1 MKKILTKVEASS
13 VWNGWKQMQ
22 VYLEKGLVIFER
34 SEGGYYYDQKGKKYI
49 DATSNLLSSNLGHN
63 HPRIVERVIKQLHQ
77 LDSCTLIYSTSKIS
91 IEYTHELLSQIQG
104 SFRHLFFANSGSEA
118 TDTAIKMAKQYH
130 FNMGQPKK
138 NKIISLKGSYHGSTI
153 AATAVSGNE
162 YDMRALGEMFSTF
175 IKMKAPNYSKKPLN
189 MTEEE
194 WVDECI
200 REMEDTIVSE
210 QPETIAALLVEP
222 VQLSNGVD
230 VLADRYFQKLRSIC
244 NKYNILFMVDEVATG
259 FGRTGT
265 LFAYENW
272 GVQPDIVMMAKSMT
286 NGIIPMGG
294 VLVTGEVYDVFC
306 GELNSTKEF
315 SHGYTSSGHPLAC
328 AAGIATLECMVQE
341 SILDRVKE
349 HEKLLF
355 QSLRTLESSPL
366 VQSVQGKGYMLGIN
380 FNPNLYTDDEFEWD
394 LGGVIEMLLKKK
406 GLIPYYE
413 GEGKMIIAPPLNST
427 INQLMEIVEK
437 IEKVCK
443 LVELSLKL
451 KEKSFERVTSY

>member
-1 MKKILTKVEASS
+1 MKKILTKAEANS

-63 HPRIVERVIKQLHQ
+63 HPRIIQRVVKQLDQ
-77 LDSCTLIYSTSKIS
+77 LDSCTLIYSTSKVS
-91 IEYTHELLSQIQG
+91 IEYTQRLLSQIKG

-118 TDTAIKMAKQYH
+118 TDTAIKMAKQYF
-130 FNMGQPKK
+130 FNKGQPQK
-138 NKIISLKGSYHGSTI
+138 NKILSLKGAYHGSTI

-162 YDMRALGEMFSTF
+162 YDKRAFGERFSTF
-175 IKMKAPNYSKKPLN
+175 KQVKAPPNHCSKPLN
-189 MTEEE
+189 MTDDE
-194 WVDECI
+194 WVDQYI
-200 REMEDTIVSE
+200 REMEDTMRSE

-222 VQLSNGVD
+222 IQLSNGVVVFTD
-230 VLADRYFQKLRSIC
+230 QYFRKLRALC
-244 NKYNILFMVDEVATG
+244 DKYNILFMVDEVATG

-265 LFAYENW
+265 LFAYETW
-272 GVQPDIVMMAKSMT
+272 EVQPDIVLMAKSMT
-286 NGIIPMGG
+286 NGLIPMGG
-294 VLVTGEVYDVFC
+294 VLVTGEIYDNFC

-328 AAGIATLECMVQE
+328 AAGLATLECMVQE
-341 SILDRVKE
+341 SILDQVKGY
-349 HEKLLF
+349 EKQLL
-355 QSLRTLESSPL
+355 QSLKMLESSPL

-380 FNPNLYTDDEFEWD
+380 FHPNLCTDDEFEWE

-413 GEGKMIIAPPLNST
+413 GEGKVLIAPPLNST
-427 INQLMEIVEK
+427 IQQLMEIVEK
-437 IEKVCK
+437 IEKACR
-443 LVELSLKL
+443 LVEQSLKL
-451 KEKSFERVTSY
+451 KEKS

>member
-1 MKKILTKVEASS
+1 MKKILTKLEANS

-22 VYLEKGLVIFER
+22 VYLEKGLIIFER

-63 HPRIVERVIKQLHQ
+63 HPRIIQRVAKQLNQ

-91 IEYTHELLSQIQG
+91 IEYTHKLLSQIQG
-104 SFRHLFFANSGSEA
+104 TFRHLFFTNSGSEA
-118 TDTAIKMAKQYH
+118 TDTAIKMAKQYY
-130 FNMGQPKK
+130 FNKGQLQK
-138 NKIISLKGSYHGSTI
+138 NKIISLKGAYHGSTI
-153 AATAVSGNE
+153 AATAASGNE
-162 YDMRALGEMFSTF
+162 YDKRALGEEFSTF
-175 IKMKAPNYSKKPLN
+175 IQVKAPNNSNKPLN
-189 MTEEE
+189 MTDEA

-200 REMEDTIVSE
+200 REMEDKIKSE

-222 VQLSNGVD
+222 VQLSNGV
-230 VLADRYFQKLRSIC
+230 VVFADRYFQKLRSIC
-244 NKYNILFMVDEVATG
+244 DKYNILFMVDEVATG

-265 LFAYENW
+265 LFAYEEW
-272 GVQPDIVMMAKSMT
+272 GVQPDIVLMAKSMT
-286 NGIIPMGG
+286 NGLIPMGG
-294 VLVTGEVYDVFC
+294 VLVTGEIYDNFC

-328 AAGIATLECMVQE
+328 AAGLATLECIVQE

-349 HEKLLF
+349 HEMQVF
-355 QSLRTLESSPL
+355 QSLKLLESFPL

-380 FNPNLYTDDEFEWD
+380 FNPNLCTDDEFEWE

-413 GEGKMIIAPPLNST
+413 GEGKVIIAPPLNST
-427 INQLMEIVEK
+427 IDQLMEIVEK
-437 IEKVCK
+437 IEKACR
-443 LVELSLKL
+443 LVEQSLKL
-451 KEKSFERVTSY
+451 KEKSRRG

>member
-1 MKKILTKVEASS
+1 MKKILTKVEANS

-22 VYLEKGLVIFER
+22 VYLEKSLVIFER

-63 HPRIVERVIKQLHQ
+63 HPRIAERVIKQLHQ
-77 LDSCTLIYSTSKIS
+77 LDSCTLLYSTSKIS
-91 IEYTHELLSQIQG
+91 IEYTHELLSHIQG
-104 SFRHLFFANSGSEA
+104 SFMHLFFTNSGSEA
-118 TDTAIKMAKQYH
+118 TDTAIKMAKQYYY
-130 FNMGQPKK
+130 NMGQPEKK
-138 NKIISLKGSYHGSTI
+138 KIISLKGAYHGSTI
-153 AATAVSGNE
+153 AATAASGYE

-175 IKMKAPNYSKKPLN
+175 KQVKAPNYNNKPLN
-189 MTEEE
+189 LTDEE
-194 WVDECI
+194 WVDACV
-200 REMEDTIVSE
+200 RELEDLIKLE
-210 QPETIAALLVEP
+210 GPETIAALLVEP
-222 VQLSNGVD
+222 VQLSNGVVVFTD
-230 VLADRYFQKLRSIC
+230 WYFQKLRSLC

-265 LFAYENW
+265 LFAYERW
-272 GVQPDIVMMAKSMT
+272 GVQPDIVTMAKSMT
-286 NGIIPMGG
+286 NGTIPMGG
-294 VLVTGEVYDVFC
+294 VMVTGQIYDGFC

-328 AAGIATLECMVQE
+328 AAGIATLECIVQE

-349 HEKLLF
+349 HQKLLY
-355 QSLRTLESSPL
+355 QSISVLESPL
-366 VQSVQGKGYMLGIN
+366 VQSVQGTGYMLGIN
-380 FNPNLYTDDEFEWD
+380 FNPNLYTDDEFEWE

-427 INQLMEIVEK
+427 IDQLMEIVEK

-451 KEKSFERVTSY
+451 KEKSWRG